1 MCVCLPHFFRKKTL
15 GSRDRGLLWR
25 PANRDSP
32 CLPGPLGAWV
42 LASWIGDSAAQ
53 SLNAPQ
59 TASWGS
65 FVGLGNSAAA
75 PPQADRV
82 ESIGLLGSLTQ
93 EHWALFANVGFG
105 SLCSGPFL
113 DLIPDQVANL
123 SIQFLHQIA

>member
-1 MCVCLPHFFRKKTL
+1 MCVSPSFLQEKNFGVERQGTPLASGQQGFPLPSGATGCL
-15 GSRDRGLLWR
+15 GSGQLDW
-25 PANRDSP
+25 
-32 CLPGPLGAWV
+32 
-42 LASWIGDSAAQ
+42 DSAAQ